1 MKNLILVTFIL
12 MITLTVK
19 AEDKLFQ
26 VTTFDPHYVEQF
38 EKYIKTVKKDGR
50 LWLVKVDKKMPYLLR
65 GFFKA
70 VNLDQ
75 VGSYQP
81 MTLKNKSGNP
91 FQVMVDE
98 ASKQNI
104 KSTVAQ
110 LSSYK
115 SRYAGTED
123 NRQATIWIENK
134 FKDFGYETKQL
145 CYKPGACSVLA
156 EKKSKTPTEDVI
168 LVEAHFDSVGKLF
181 AGADDN
187 ASGAASLIEMARVLS
202 TIDLKKN
209 IRFLATNGEEINLLG
224 AAHYASLLSAE
235 GTIKNLKLVINMDM
249 VGYNSNGI
257 VELETNKEWES
268 LALWFA
274 QLAADYTTLKS
285 KITLGAWGS
294 DHVPFLQKG
303 VATLLTIEDWS
314 TKTPCYHQECD
325 KPETVNYDYARE
337 ITKLNLAAV
346 LTKDAE

>member
-1 MKNLILVTFIL
+1 MKKIFCLTLILLF
-12 MITLTVK
+12 TLTAQ

-26 VTTFDPHYVEQF
+26 VTTFEPHYVEQF

-50 LWLVKVDKKMPYLLR
+50 LWLVKVDKKMPYILR
-65 GFFKA
+65 GFFKP
-70 VNLDQ
+70 VILDQ
-75 VGSYQP
+75 IGSYQT
-81 MTLKNKSGNP
+81 MTLKSKRGNP
-91 FQVMVDE
+91 FQIIVDE
-98 ASKQNI
+98 ANKLNI
-104 KSTVAQ
+104 KAAVAH

-115 SRYAGTED
+115 SRYAGTEE
-123 NRQATIWIENK
+123 NRQATVWIENK
-134 FKDFGYETKQL
+134 FKEFGYETKQI

-156 EKKSKTPTEDVI
+156 ERKSKNPTEEVI
-168 LVEAHFDSVGKLF
+168 LIEAHFDSVGKLF

-202 TIDLKKN
+202 NIDLKKN

-224 AAHYASLLSAE
+224 AAHYASLLSSE

-257 VELETNKEWES
+257 VELETNKEWEA

-303 VATLLTIEDWS
+303 VPTLLTIEDWN

-325 KPETVNYDYARE
+325 KPETINYDYARE

>member
-12 MITLTVK
+12 MITLTAK

-168 LVEAHFDSVGKLF
+168 LVEAHFDSVVG
-181 AGADDN
+181 G
-187 ASGAASLIEMARVLS
+187 LIS
-202 TIDLKKN
+202 
-209 IRFLATNGEEINLLG
+209 
-224 AAHYASLLSAE
+224 
-235 GTIKNLKLVINMDM
+235 
-249 VGYNSNGI
+249 
-257 VELETNKEWES
+257 
-268 LALWFA
+268 
-274 QLAADYTTLKS
+274 
-285 KITLGAWGS
+285 
-294 DHVPFLQKG
+294 
-303 VATLLTIEDWS
+303 
-314 TKTPCYHQECD
+314 
-325 KPETVNYDYARE
+325 
-337 ITKLNLAAV
+337 
-346 LTKDAE
+346 